1 MCAGGSDGSGGGG
14 RGADGG
20 GSGDHRGG
28 RGGGGKGTSAPSG
41 RSSWQSCHGVER
53 ILRFTWE
60 REHRRG
66 IMQEIIAATR
76 QLQKSV
82 KAGQS
87 EALVAAAQASLDAAR
102 ERMRAAKDETF
113 LLDADYVA
121 EMRRRFEAE
130 EGLDIFSRYECRLLF
145 PLVRT
150 KKRIGAALSLHPRV
164 GEGSGLGRLNED
176 ILRFI
181 LDMALPFVDAGR
193 NLHCQS
199 SLTRY

>member
-1 MCAGGSDGSGGGG
+1 
-14 RGADGG
+14 
-20 GSGDHRGG
+20 
-28 RGGGGKGTSAPSG
+28 
-41 RSSWQSCHGVER
+41 
-53 ILRFTWE
+53 
-60 REHRRG
+60 
-66 IMQEIIAATR
+66 MQEIIAASR

-121 EMRRRFEAE
+121 
-130 EGLDIFSRYECRLLF
+130 SS
-145 PLVRT
+145 LVRT

-176 ILRFI
+176 IL
-181 LDMALPFVDAGR
+181 
-193 NLHCQS
+193 
-199 SLTRY
+199 

>member
-1 MCAGGSDGSGGGG
+1 
-14 RGADGG
+14 
-20 GSGDHRGG
+20 
-28 RGGGGKGTSAPSG
+28 
-41 RSSWQSCHGVER
+41 
-53 ILRFTWE
+53 
-60 REHRRG
+60 
-66 IMQEIIAATR
+66 MQEIIVATR

-87 EALVAAAQASLDAAR
+87 EALVASAQASLDAAR
-102 ERMRAAKDETF
+102 ERMRAAKDEAF
-113 LLDADYVA
+113 RLDTDYVA

-130 EGLDIFSRYECRLLF
+130 EGLDIFSRNEWSLL
-145 PLVRT
+145 LYVVRK
-150 KKRIGAALSLHPRV
+150 KKRIAASLSLHPRV
-164 GEGSGLGRLNED
+164 GEGSGFGKLNED